1 MCIHLRLEDPG
12 TDGAV
17 LAVHVGLPH
26 LVDGLLGPEPQHLVG
41 GHLHVGLALLSNLPL
56 LVHHLLQVLQEGPW
70 QAAGIP
76 SLCVCPGY
84 LPRVLVPDRSR
95 WNVLGDGWRV
105 R

>member
-56 LVHHLLQVLQEGPW
+56 LVHHLLQVLQEGPR
-70 QAAGIP
+70 QDLRI
-76 SLCVCPGY
+76 VCIRITPAE
-84 LPRVLVPDRSR
+84 LSRVLISNRR
-95 WNVLGDGWRV
+95 
-105 R
+105 

>member
-41 GHLHVGLALLSNLPL
+41 GHLHVGLALLRNLPL
-56 LVHHLLQVLQEGPW
+56 LVHHSQ
-70 QAAGIP
+70 GIP
-76 SLCVCPGY
+76 HSPFT
-84 LPRVLVPDRSR
+84 
-95 WNVLGDGWRV
+95 LGPISFV
-105 R
+105 TSISE